1 MAKRATPTTQY
12 KIMKIKAMVSGA
24 ITTAHG
30 DKTMT
35 RPTRSRMMAR
45 KVVPTI
51 VQNKKTTT
59 RPWQGHKE

>member
-1 MAKRATPTTQY
+1 
-12 KIMKIKAMVSGA
+12 
-24 ITTAHG
+24 
-30 DKTMT
+30 MT